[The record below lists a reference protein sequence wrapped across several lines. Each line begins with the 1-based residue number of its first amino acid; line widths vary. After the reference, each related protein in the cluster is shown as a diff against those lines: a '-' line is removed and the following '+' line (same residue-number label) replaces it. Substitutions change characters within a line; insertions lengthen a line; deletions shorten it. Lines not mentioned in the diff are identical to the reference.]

1 MRIPVNSCKG
11 CSGGGPLMSGGVHNM
26 GGGLQPVI
34 DACRSELAM
43 NFECPAE
50 RILGFYGAKL
60 GMSSKEM
67 DELLRSL
74 IA

>member
-1 MRIPVNSCKG
+1 MNREQAIEAYRRVKA
-11 CSGGGPLMSGGVHNM
+11 LEQTMSSRFNM
-26 GGGLQPVI
+26 QPVI

>member
-1 MRIPVNSCKG
+1 
-11 CSGGGPLMSGGVHNM
+11 MS
-26 GGGLQPVI
+26 QTREQII
-34 DACRSELAM
+34 DACRKELAM

>member
-1 MRIPVNSCKG
+1 
-11 CSGGGPLMSGGVHNM
+11 MS
-26 GGGLQPVI
+26 QTKEQII
-34 DACRSELAM
+34 DACRKEIAM